1 MKNTTR
7 TTSTVCFFVFAL
19 VATAIAQN
27 GLQSGP
33 SPAVAGPAY
42 DVSVGYTNLM
52 MRIPSVG
59 HVNLNGVDVS
69 GSVGFSSRW
78 GATADAGYVRTPSVF
93 DIAHQGYLLSFHS
106 GPVFYPVEHGRT
118 RLLVRALAGAGLV
131 DGAVPITQYKYSHGW
146 LARPSYVVGGGVEHF
161 FSPQFILR
169 VNGDYLRTC
178 YYDPTGAVRP
188 QNNLRVT
195 VSAVFRLKER
205 HHKPADRL

>member
-19 VATAIAQN
+19 VATAMAQN

-33 SPAVAGPAY
+33 SPAVAGPAF

-69 GSVGFSSRW
+69 GSVAISPRW
-78 GATADAGYVRTPSVF
+78 GATADAGYVRTPNVF

-118 RLLVRALAGAGLV
+118 RLLIRGLAGAGLV

-146 LARPSYVVGGGVEHF
+146 LARPSYVVGGGVEQAV
-161 FSPQFILR
+161 FSQFVLR
-169 VNGDYLRTC
+169 MTGDYLRTS
-178 YYDPTGAVRP
+178 YYDPAGAVRP

-195 VSAVFRLKER
+195 VSVVFRLKER
-205 HHKPADRL
+205 HRKAGDRL